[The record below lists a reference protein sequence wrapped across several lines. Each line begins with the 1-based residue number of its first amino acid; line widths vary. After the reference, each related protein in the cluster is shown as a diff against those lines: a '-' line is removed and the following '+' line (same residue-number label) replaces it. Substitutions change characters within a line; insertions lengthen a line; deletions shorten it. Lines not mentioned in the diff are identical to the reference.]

1 VKIQVKVHCTV
12 TARVLA
18 L

>member
-1 VKIQVKVHCTV
+1 VKVHCTV